1 MGIYINP
8 GNENLKRALN
18 SEIFVDKS
26 LLLAKFCKLLN
37 TNQSF
42 LCVSR
47 PRRFGKTMVRDL
59 MAAYFSK
66 GCDSYPLFKDLKIA
80 VPLSEKAKK
89 NLGIRTEKDFDFK
102 ENLNKFN
109 VISIDLGSIYSS
121 LKNKNEIVIYLE
133 HELLEDFRNEFPD
146 IEFSDKDPLVKMIQ
160 RVYNKTNTQFVI
172 IIDEYDVL
180 IRERVNETLL
190 KEYLELLNSLFKN
203 NELSPA
209 IALAYITGILPIIR
223 DKVQSKLNV
232 FKESNMLNPIG
243 FEEYFGFTKTEVKA
257 LCKEYRMKFK
267 ECENWYDGYKIG
279 KISVYNPNSVVNA
292 MTEHE
297 YANYWTITGS
307 YEAVSDY
314 IKLDFDGI
322 KSVVADMMSGEQVPV
337 NVVNFRNSLNEIKNK
352 DNVLTYLIHLG
363 YLNYDKSTGLCRIPN
378 KEIRQEWESAVGDAE
393 NFNKI
398 AEMIEDSNRL
408 LKWTIEG
415 ESEMVAAALDN
426 AHLNVADPL
435 DYNDESSLK
444 TAIILAYY
452 TARSKYTIV
461 KELPSGKG
469 FADIAFIPLDKKD
482 PAMVI
487 ELKYNKDA
495 DTAIRQI
502 KEKRY
507 PAVLENY
514 LDNLLL
520 VGVNYDKETKIHECV
535 IEKYNDI
542 VL

>member
-1 MGIYINP
+1 MVTFP
-8 GNENLKRALN
+8 RA
-18 SEIFVDKS
+18 STRGTE
-26 LLLAKFCKLLN
+26 
-37 TNQSF
+37 Q
-42 LCVSR
+42 
-47 PRRFGKTMVRDL
+47 
-59 MAAYFSK
+59 
-66 GCDSYPLFKDLKIA
+66 
-80 VPLSEKAKK
+80 KK
-89 NLGIRTEKDFDFK
+89 QQG
-102 ENLNKFN
+102 
-109 VISIDLGSIYSS
+109 
-121 LKNKNEIVIYLE
+121 
-133 HELLEDFRNEFPD
+133 
-146 IEFSDKDPLVKMIQ
+146 
-160 RVYNKTNTQFVI
+160 
-172 IIDEYDVL
+172 
-180 IRERVNETLL
+180 
-190 KEYLELLNSLFKN
+190 
-203 NELSPA
+203 
-209 IALAYITGILPIIR
+209 
-223 DKVQSKLNV
+223 
-232 FKESNMLNPIG
+232 
-243 FEEYFGFTKTEVKA
+243 
-257 LCKEYRMKFK
+257 
-267 ECENWYDGYKIG
+267 
-279 KISVYNPNSVVNA
+279 
-292 MTEHE
+292 
-297 YANYWTITGS
+297 TI
-307 YEAVSDY
+307 
-314 IKLDFDGI
+314 
-322 KSVVADMMSGEQVPV
+322 
-337 NVVNFRNSLNEIKNK
+337 
-352 DNVLTYLIHLG
+352 
-363 YLNYDKSTGLCRIPN
+363 DKSTGLCRIPN

>member
-8 GNENLKRALN
+8 GNENLKRDLN
-18 SEIFVDKS
+18 SEIFIDKS
-26 LLLAKFCKLLN
+26 LILKKFCRLLN
-37 TNQSF
+37 TDQSF
-42 LCVSR
+42 ICVSR
-47 PRRFGKTMVRDL
+47 PRRFGKTRINKM
-59 MAAYFSK
+59 MTAYFSK
-66 GCDSYPLFKDLKIA
+66 GCDSLALFENLKIA
-80 VPLSEKAKK
+80 NEPC
-89 NLGIRTEKDFDFK
+89 FK

-109 VISIDLGSIYSS
+109 VLTIDLGSVYSRV
-121 LKNKNEIVIYLE
+121 KNKAELLDYLE
-133 HELLEDFRNEFPD
+133 NELLKDFRNEFPNV
-146 IEFSDKDPLVKMIQ
+146 EFSENMPLADMIQ
-160 RVYNKTNTQFVI
+160 QAYIKTGTKFVI

-180 IRERVNETLL
+180 VRERVSDELL

-209 IALAYITGILPIIR
+209 IALAYLTGILPVIR

-232 FKESNMLNPIG
+232 FEESNMLDPFG
-243 FEEYFGFTKTEVKA
+243 MEEFFGFTKEEVEE
-257 LCKEYRMKFK
+257 LCDRYGMSFA

-279 KISVYNPNSVVNA
+279 NISVYNPNSVVKA
-292 MTEHE
+292 MTRRR
-297 YANYWTITGS
+297 YANYWQVTGS

-314 IKLDFDGI
+314 IKLDYKGI
-322 KSVVADMMSGEQVPV
+322 RTAVSDMMAGEQVPV
-337 NVVNFRNSLNEIKNK
+337 NVVNFRNSLKAINSR
-352 DNVLTYLIHLG
+352 DNVFTYLIHLG
-363 YLNYDKSTGLCRIPN
+363 YLNYDEDTGLCRIPN

-393 NFNKI
+393 NFSKI

-415 ESEMVAAALDN
+415 EAERVAAALDN
-426 AHLNVADPL
+426 AHRNVADPL

-482 PAMVI
+482 PAIIV
-487 ELKYNKDA
+487 ELKWNKDA
-495 DTAIRQI
+495 ECAIKQI
-502 KEKRY
+502 KDKKY

-514 LDNLLL
+514 LDNLFL
-520 VGVNYDKETKIHECV
+520 VGVNYDKSTKVHECV
-535 IEKYNDI
+535 IEKYQK
-542 VL
+542 

>member
-8 GNENLKRALN
+8 GNENLKRDLN
-18 SEIFVDKS
+18 SEIFIDKS
-26 LLLAKFCKLLN
+26 LILKKFCRLLN
-37 TNQSF
+37 TDQSF
-42 LCVSR
+42 ICVSR
-47 PRRFGKTMVRDL
+47 PRRFGKTRIRNLMV
-59 MAAYFSK
+59 AYFSK
-66 GCDSYPLFKDLKIA
+66 GCDSLALFENLKIA
-80 VPLSEKAKK
+80 HEPC
-89 NLGIRTEKDFDFK
+89 FK

-109 VISIDLGSIYSS
+109 VISIDLGSFYSRAENKNETLKD
-121 LKNKNEIVIYLE
+121 LKNKLRK
-133 HELLEDFRNEFPD
+133 DFRKEFPSV
-146 IEFSDKDPLVKMIQ
+146 EFDDNDSIAGIIAEIYYQTKE
-160 RVYNKTNTQFVI
+160 QFVI

-180 IRERVNETLL
+180 VRERVNEETL
-190 KEYLELLNSLFKN
+190 KEYLDLLNSLFKN

-209 IALAYITGILPIIR
+209 IALAYLTGILPIIR
-223 DKVQSKLNV
+223 DKVQSKLNN
-232 FKESNMLNPIG
+232 FKESNMLSPFG
-243 FEEYFGFTKTEVKA
+243 FEEFFGFTKEEVEG
-257 LCKEYRMKFK
+257 LCNKYNMDFS
-267 ECENWYDGYKIG
+267 ECERWYDGYRIG
-279 KISVYNPNSVVNA
+279 SLDIYNPNSLVEA
-292 MTEHE
+292 MMRRE
-297 YANYWTITGS
+297 YGNYWQITGS

-314 IKLDFDGI
+314 IKLDYKGI
-322 KSVVADMMSGEQVPV
+322 KTAITDMMTGEQIPV
-337 NVVNFRNSLNEIKNK
+337 NVVNFRNSLNEINSK

-378 KEIRQEWESAVGDAE
+378 KEIWQEWESAIGDAE
-393 NFNKI
+393 NFSKI

-415 ESEMVAAALDN
+415 EAERVATALDN

-482 PAMVI
+482 PAIIV
-487 ELKYNKDA
+487 ELKWNQDT
-495 DTAIRQI
+495 DTAIKQI

-520 VGVNYDKETKIHECV
+520 VGVNYDKNTKIHECV
-535 IEKYNDI
+535 IEKYQK
-542 VL
+542 